1 MAEFHPRL
9 KRQIETLEATDPQS
23 AGTELLAAVSDSYHE
38 IDNVLHGVAQT
49 LPSFML
55 ERLGSLDGASDM
67 ATRSVEA
74 EYRSLFENAVCGIYR
89 DKLDGTP
96 VRCNP
101 ALAALNGYDSEDA
114 YLTAVTGRHGAW
126 YVDPARGD
134 EFKRRIAK
142 DGRVRDF
149 VSEVYR
155 HKTRERFWITENAWY
170 VRDTAGKS
178 IFIEGT
184 IQDATERINAMAI
197 VERQANVDALTGV
210 ASRFRFMNQLMLA
223 TQGSDCACTLFS
235 IDLDRFK
242 EVNDQLGHAAGDA
255 VLRAA
260 ARRLQ
265 AIAADAA
272 LVARLGGDEFALLL
286 EGRFRESDI
295 EALAGRIVEALREP
309 VEVLGRNIMTGA
321 SVGVASFP
329 AHAFDFEELL
339 ANADLSLYQVKMSG
353 RLGFRLFDSELRSK
367 RTEQQELEAELRKAI
382 PADELELYYQPIVNR
397 NTGAIE
403 AYEAL
408 MRWNHPLRGFLLPAQ
423 FIPVAEE
430 AGLMTE
436 LGNWAIHRACAQAAL
451 IPGHIQVAVNVS
463 PNQFRSTS
471 IVSNLREALI
481 VTGLDAKRL
490 VLEVTESVILSS
502 EMIAE
507 KVLNDLLSLGVQLA
521 LDDFGTGY
529 SSLTSLQRYKFSKVK
544 IDRSFVSGLPND
556 PANLAIVRAVLGI
569 GQDLGVDV
577 VAEGVEHGAE
587 ADALSREG
595 CVSMQ
600 GYLFGRPASF
610 SDTIASLAAQS
621 LRAGGHRS
629 EDNGSDRSKHIAA

>member
-1 MAEFHPRL
+1 LAEFHPRL
-9 KRQIETLEATDPQS
+9 KRQLESLQASNPQD
-23 AGTELLAAVSDSYHE
+23 AGAELLAQVSGAYHE
-38 IDNVLHGVAQT
+38 IDEVLHGVTQT

-55 ERLGSLDGASDM
+55 EKLGSLDGASDM
-67 ATRSVEA
+67 TQRSVEA
-74 EYRSLFENAVCGIYR
+74 EYRSLFNNALCGIYR
-89 DKLDGTP
+89 DKLDGSP

-101 ALAALNGYDSEDA
+101 ALAALNGYDSEDD
-114 YLTAVTGRHGAW
+114 YLTAVTGQHGSW
-126 YVDPARGD
+126 YVDPARSE
-134 EFKRRIAK
+134 EFKRRMREEGA
-142 DGRVRDF
+142 VHDF

-170 VRDTAGKS
+170 VLDRAGQP

-184 IQDATERINAMAI
+184 IQDATERMNAMAA

-210 ASRFRFMNQLMLA
+210 ASRFRFMNQLMAA
-223 TQGSDCACTLFS
+223 TANPEKYCTLFS

-255 VLRAA
+255 VLKAA
-260 ARRLQ
+260 AQRLQ
-265 AIAADAA
+265 AISAGDA

-286 EGRFRESDI
+286 EGKFHDADI
-295 EALAGRIVEALREP
+295 EALAGQIVEALCEP
-309 VEVLGRNIMTGA
+309 VEIYGRNIMTGA

-329 AHAFDFEELL
+329 AHAADCEELL
-339 ANADLSLYQVKMSG
+339 ANADLSLYQAKMSG
-353 RLGFRLFDSELRSK
+353 KLGYRLFDSQLRTK
-367 RTEQQELEAELRKAI
+367 RTEQQEIEAELKRAI
-382 PADELELYYQPIVNR
+382 LADELELYYQPIVNSGS
-397 NTGAIE
+397 GAIE
-403 AYEAL
+403 AFEAL
-408 MRWNHPLRGFLLPAQ
+408 MRWNHPARGFLQPGQ
-423 FIPVAEE
+423 FIPIAEE

-436 LGNWAIHRACAQAAL
+436 LGNWAIRRACMQAAL
-451 IPGHIQVAVNVS
+451 LPEHIQIAVNVS

-471 IVSNLREALI
+471 IVSNLREALAA
-481 VTGLDAKRL
+481 TGLDAKRL

-502 EMIAE
+502 EMIAD
-507 KVLNDLLSLGVQLA
+507 KVLGDLLATGAQLA

-544 IDRSFVSGLPND
+544 IDRSFVSGLPKD

-600 GYLFGRPASF
+600 GYLFGKPASF
-610 SDTIASLAAQS
+610 PDVVASLAVNT
-621 LRAGGHRS
+621 LRGG
-629 EDNGSDRSKHIAA
+629 GKLASDATNDVAAA

>member
-1 MAEFHPRL
+1 MSEFHPRL
-9 KRQIETLEATDPQS
+9 KRQLESLQAIDPED
-23 AGTELLAAVSDSYHE
+23 AGAELLAQVSGAYHE
-38 IDNVLHGVAQT
+38 IDQVLHGVTQT

-55 ERLGSLDGASDM
+55 EKLGSLDGASDL
-67 ATRSVEA
+67 TQRSVEA
-74 EYRSLFENAVCGIYR
+74 EYRSLFENALCGIYR
-89 DKLDGTP
+89 DLLDGSP

-114 YLTAVTGRHGAW
+114 YLTAVTGQHGAW
-126 YVDPARGD
+126 YVDPARSD
-134 EFKRRIAK
+134 EFRRRLREE
-142 DGRVRDF
+142 GRVHDF

-170 VRDTAGKS
+170 VLDRAGQP

-184 IQDATERINAMAI
+184 IQDATERMDAMAI
-197 VERQANVDALTGV
+197 VERQANVDALTGL
-210 ASRFRFMNQLMLA
+210 ASRFRFMNQLMAA
-223 TQGSDCACTLFS
+223 TGNAEKNCTLFS

-255 VLRAA
+255 VLRASA
-260 ARRLQ
+260 ERLR
-265 AIAADAA
+265 AIAEGVA

-286 EGRFRESDI
+286 EGAFRDADI
-295 EALAGRIVEALREP
+295 EVLAGHIVDALREP
-309 VEVLGRNIMTGA
+309 VEIFGRNVMTGA

-329 AHAFDFEELL
+329 AHAADYEELL

-353 RLGFRLFDSELRSK
+353 RLGFRLFDSHLRMR
-367 RTEQQELEAELRKAI
+367 RTEHQEIEAELKRAI
-382 PADELELYYQPIVNR
+382 LADELELYYQPIVNAG
-397 NTGAIE
+397 TGAVE

-408 MRWNHPLRGFLLPAQ
+408 MRWNHPARGFLQPGQ

-436 LGNWAIHRACAQAAL
+436 LGNWAIRRACAQAIL
-451 IPGHIQVAVNVS
+451 LPDHIQVAVNVS

-471 IVSNLREALI
+471 IVSNLREALAA
-481 VTGLDAKRL
+481 TGLDAKRL

-502 EMIAE
+502 ETIAD
-507 KVLNDLLSLGVQLA
+507 KVLGDLLATGAQLA

-577 VAEGVEHGAE
+577 VAEGVEHNTE

-595 CVSMQ
+595 CISMQ
-600 GYLFGRPASF
+600 GYLFGKPAAF
-610 SDTIASLAAQS
+610 SDIVANLAVTGLRGTDNCAPIAGNQEAA
-621 LRAGGHRS
+621 A
-629 EDNGSDRSKHIAA
+629 

>member
-1 MAEFHPRL
+1 VADFHPRL
-9 KRQIETLEATDPQS
+9 KRQLESLQASDPKD
-23 AGTELLAAVSDSYHE
+23 AGAELLTQVSNAYHE
-38 IDNVLHGVAQT
+38 IDQVLHGVTQT

-55 ERLGSLDGASDM
+55 ERLGSLDGSSDL
-67 ATRSVEA
+67 TQRSVEA
-74 EYRSLFENAVCGIYR
+74 EYRSLFDNALCGIYR
-89 DKLDGTP
+89 DKLDGSP

-114 YLTAVTGRHGAW
+114 YLTAVTGQHGAW
-126 YVDPARGD
+126 YVDPSRSD
-134 EFKRRIAK
+134 EFKRRMR
-142 DGRVRDF
+142 DEGGVHDF

-170 VRDTAGKS
+170 VLDRSGQP

-184 IQDATERINAMAI
+184 IQDATERMHAMAI

-210 ASRFRFMNQLMLA
+210 ASRYRFMNQLMAA
-223 TQGSDCACTLFS
+223 TGNPEKHCTLFS

-255 VLRAA
+255 VLKSAAERLRAISA
-260 ARRLQ
+260 GS
-265 AIAADAA
+265 A

-286 EGRFRESDI
+286 EGKFQQTDI
-295 EALAGRIVEALREP
+295 ELLAGRVVEALQEP
-309 VEVLGRNIMTGA
+309 VEIIGRNIMTGA

-329 AHAFDFEELL
+329 AHAADYEELL

-353 RLGFRLFDSELRSK
+353 RLGYHLFDSHLRT
-367 RTEQQELEAELRKAI
+367 RRNEQQEIEAELKRAI
-382 PADELELYYQPIVNR
+382 LADELELYYQPIVNAG
-397 NTGAIE
+397 TGEVE
-403 AYEAL
+403 AFEAL
-408 MRWNHPLRGFLLPAQ
+408 MRWNHPARGFLQPGQ
-423 FIPVAEE
+423 FIPIAEE

-436 LGNWAIHRACAQAAL
+436 LGNWAIRRACAQAVL
-451 IPGHIQVAVNVS
+451 LPDHIQVAVNVS

-471 IVSNLREALI
+471 IVSNLREALAS
-481 VTGLDAKRL
+481 TGLDAKRL

-502 EMIAE
+502 EMIAD
-507 KVLNDLLSLGVQLA
+507 KVLGDLLATGAQLA

-529 SSLTSLQRYKFSKVK
+529 SSLTSLQKYKFSKVK
-544 IDRSFVSGLPND
+544 IDRSFVSGLPSD

-577 VAEGVEHGAE
+577 VAEGVENGAE

-600 GYLFGRPASF
+600 GYLFGKPAAF
-610 SDTIASLAAQS
+610 V
-621 LRAGGHRS
+621 
-629 EDNGSDRSKHIAA
+629 EIAANLAVKALRNNQHNFARTASENAAA

>member
-1 MAEFHPRL
+1 LPDFHPRL
-9 KRQIETLEATDPQS
+9 KRQLESLLEGDPQD
-23 AGTELLAAVSDSYHE
+23 AGTELLGLVSDAYHE
-38 IDNVLHGVAQT
+38 IDQVLHGVTQT

-55 ERLGSLDGASDM
+55 EKLGSLDGASDM
-67 ATRSVEA
+67 TQRSVEA
-74 EYRSLFENAVCGIYR
+74 EYRGLFENALCGIYR

-101 ALAALNGYDSEDA
+101 ALVALNGYESEDA
-114 YLTAVTGRHGAW
+114 YLTAVTGQHGAW
-126 YVDPARGD
+126 YVDPERGS
-134 EFKRRIAK
+134 EFKRRMLEE
-142 DGRVRDF
+142 GGVHDF

-170 VRDTAGKS
+170 VLDRAGQP

-184 IQDATERINAMAI
+184 IQDATERMNAMAA
-197 VERQANVDALTGV
+197 VERQANVDALTGI
-210 ASRFRFMNQLMLA
+210 ASRFRFINQLMAA
-223 TQGSDCACTLFS
+223 TTGPASACTLFS

-242 EVNDQLGHAAGDA
+242 EVNDQLGHAAGDT

-260 ARRLQ
+260 ADRLG
-265 AIAADAA
+265 AIAGDTA

-295 EALAGRIVEALREP
+295 EVLAGRIVEALREP
-309 VEVLGRNIMTGA
+309 VEILGRNIMTGA

-329 AHAFDFEELL
+329 AHAADFEELL

-353 RLGFRLFDSELRSK
+353 RLGYHLFDSELRSK
-367 RTEQQELEAELRKAI
+367 RTEHQELEAELKRAI
-382 PADELELYYQPIVNR
+382 LADELELYYQPIVNR
-397 NTGAIE
+397 NTGAVE
-403 AYEAL
+403 AFEAL
-408 MRWNHPLRGFLLPAQ
+408 MRWNHPVRGFLQPAQ
-423 FIPVAEE
+423 FIPIAEQ

-436 LGNWAIHRACAQAAL
+436 LGNWAIRRACAQAVL
-451 IPGHIQVAVNVS
+451 LPDHIQIAVNVS

-471 IVSNLREALI
+471 IVSNLRESLLE
-481 VTGLDAKRL
+481 TGLDAKRL

-507 KVLNDLLSLGVQLA
+507 KVLSDLLSTGAQLA

-544 IDRSFVSGLPND
+544 IDRSFVAGLPND

-587 ADALSREG
+587 ADALTREG

-610 SDTIASLAAQS
+610 SDIVANLAVQD
-621 LRAGGHRS
+621 LRA
-629 EDNGSDRSKHIAA
+629 AAPENSGDAEHFAA

>member
-1 MAEFHPRL
+1 LSEFHPRL
-9 KRQIETLEATDPQS
+9 KRQLEALKSSDPQD
-23 AGTELLAAVSDSYHE
+23 AGAELLAQVSDAYHE
-38 IDNVLHGVAQT
+38 IDQVLHGVTQT

-55 ERLGSLDGASDM
+55 EKLGSLDGQSDM
-67 ATRSVEA
+67 TLRSVEA
-74 EYRSLFENAVCGIYR
+74 EYRSLFENALCGIYR

-101 ALAALNGYDSEDA
+101 ALVALNGYDSEDA
-114 YLTAVTGRHGAW
+114 YLTAVTGQQGSW
-126 YVDPARGD
+126 YVDPARSD
-134 EFKRRIAK
+134 EFKRRMLEE
-142 DGRVRDF
+142 GGVHDF

-170 VRDTAGKS
+170 VLDRTGQP

-184 IQDATERINAMAI
+184 IQDATERINAMAA

-210 ASRFRFMNQLMLA
+210 ASRFRFMNRLLA
-223 TQGSDCACTLFS
+223 ATGDPEKHCTLFS

-255 VLRAA
+255 VLKAA
-260 ARRLQ
+260 AQRLQ
-265 AIAADAA
+265 EISAGAA
-272 LVARLGGDEFALLL
+272 LVARLGGDEFALML
-286 EGRFRESDI
+286 EGKFHEADI
-295 EALAGRIVEALREP
+295 EVLAARIVEALREP
-309 VEVLGRNIMTGA
+309 VEIYGRNIMTGA
-321 SVGVASFP
+321 SVGIASFP
-329 AHAFDFEELL
+329 AHAADCEELL

-353 RLGFRLFDSELRSK
+353 RLGYRLFDNQLRTR
-367 RTEQQELEAELRKAI
+367 RTEQQEIEAELKRAI
-382 PADELELYYQPIVNR
+382 LADELELYYQPIVNSG
-397 NTGAIE
+397 TGAVE
-403 AYEAL
+403 AFEAL
-408 MRWNHPLRGFLLPAQ
+408 MRWNHPARGFLQPGQ

-436 LGNWAIHRACAQAAL
+436 LGNWAIRRACAQAVL
-451 IPGHIQVAVNVS
+451 LPDHIQVAVNVS

-471 IVSNLREALI
+471 IVSNLREALAA
-481 VTGLDAKRL
+481 TGLDAKRL

-502 EMIAE
+502 EMIAD
-507 KVLNDLLSLGVQLA
+507 KVLGDLLATGAQLA

-544 IDRSFVSGLPND
+544 IDRSFVSGLPSD

-600 GYLFGRPASF
+600 GYLFGKPASF
-610 SDTIASLAAQS
+610 SDVVANLAVS
-621 LRAGGHRS
+621 TLRSDERS
-629 EDNGSDRSKHIAA
+629 APESANREAVA

>member
-1 MAEFHPRL
+1 MSEFHPRL
-9 KRQIETLEATDPQS
+9 KRQLEALQSSDPQD
-23 AGTELLAAVSDSYHE
+23 AGAELLVQVSDAYHE
-38 IDNVLHGVAQT
+38 IDQVLYGVTQT

-55 ERLGSLDGASDM
+55 EKLGSLDGASDL
-67 ATRSVEA
+67 TQRSVEA
-74 EYRSLFENAVCGIYR
+74 EYRSLFDNALCGIYR

-101 ALAALNGYDSEDA
+101 ALVALNGYDSEDA
-114 YLTAVTGRHGAW
+114 YLKAVTGQHGAC
-126 YVDPARGD
+126 YVDPARGE
-134 EFKRRIAK
+134 EFKRRMREE
-142 DGRVRDF
+142 GGVHDF

-170 VRDTAGKS
+170 VLDRAGS
-178 IFIEGT
+178 PIFIEGT
-184 IQDATERINAMAI
+184 IQDATERMSAMAI

-210 ASRFRFMNQLMLA
+210 ASRFRFMNQLMAA
-223 TQGSDCACTLFS
+223 TANPQKNCTLFS

-255 VLRAA
+255 VLKAA
-260 ARRLQ
+260 ARRLLD
-265 AIAADAA
+265 ISGGTA

-286 EGRFRESDI
+286 EGRFQDADI
-295 EALAGRIVEALREP
+295 EVLAERIVEALREP
-309 VEVLGRNIMTGA
+309 VEIFGRNIMTGA

-329 AHAFDFEELL
+329 AHAADCEELL
-339 ANADLSLYQVKMSG
+339 ANADLSLYQVKLSG
-353 RLGFRLFDSELRSK
+353 RLGYHLFDSHLRTR
-367 RTEQQELEAELRKAI
+367 RTEQQEIEAELKRAI
-382 PADELELYYQPIVNR
+382 VADELELYYQPIVNSR
-397 NTGAIE
+397 TGAIE
-403 AYEAL
+403 AFEAL
-408 MRWNHPLRGFLLPAQ
+408 MRWNHPARGFLQPGQ

-436 LGNWAIHRACAQAAL
+436 LGNWAIRRACAQAVL
-451 IPGHIQVAVNVS
+451 LPEHIQVAVNVS

-471 IVSNLREALI
+471 IVSNLRDSLAA
-481 VTGLDAKRL
+481 TGLDAKRL

-502 EMIAE
+502 EMIAD
-507 KVLNDLLSLGVQLA
+507 KVLGDLLATGAQLA

-544 IDRSFVSGLPND
+544 IDRSFVSGLPSD

-600 GYLFGRPASF
+600 GYLFGKPASF
-610 SDTIASLAAQS
+610 ADAVASLAVSALRSAGQNTAQA
-621 LRAGGHRS
+621 LAD
-629 EDNGSDRSKHIAA
+629 EAAA